1 MAKWAS
7 RFALGLSN
15 SVPGWKLQ
23 LSQIRFADDISM
35 PLNRSVDTCH
45 LLLFYSLANLKTGS
59 NMTDGA
65 GSINRHCLR
74 ELRHRYDW
82 EEKPTAI
89 QVRLFGA
96 KVKAA
101 RGVQPFCSQ
110 HLRVCWLKITIPLRV
125 PL

>member
-23 LSQIRFADDISM
+23 LSQIRFEDDISM
-35 PLNRSVDTCH
+35 SFNRSVDTCH
-45 LLLFYSLANLKTGS
+45 LFYPPVNLKTGS

-65 GSINRHCLR
+65 GSINRYCLR
-74 ELRHRYDW
+74 ELRHHYDW

-96 KVKAA
+96 KVKAIK
-101 RGVQPFCSQ
+101 GVQCFCSQ
-110 HLRVCWLKITIPLRV
+110 HLRVC
-125 PL
+125 